1 MAESG
6 KKGLGVDALS
16 VDPVEAEILTNH
28 RLLLGREMVIVE
40 NLRGLAQ
47 LDAEAGI
54 HFFALPL
61 NFINADGA
69 PVRAIAITE

>member
-1 MAESG
+1 M
-6 KKGLGVDALS
+6 
-16 VDPVEAEILTNH
+16 TNH
-28 RLLLGREMVIVE
+28 RRVLGREMVIVE

-47 LDAEAGI
+47 LDAEAVI